1 MALTGIL
8 FWFFGFFIVYIIF
21 FFFGKYGLNTNNQ
34 ANISRKRQFSNVFR
48 SWMNKENHALLFG
61 HRGGGGIQR
70 NANNAFR
77 PDTRDPDRVV
87 SYAQFV
93 WKKRNTYRLSCKN
106 IALDNC
112 KEQTFSKVPCGMTF
126 SNVYTLPFNSLLLIL
141 KSV

>member
-8 FWFFGFFIVYIIF
+8 FWFFGFFLLFILF
-21 FFFGKYGLNTNNQ
+21 FFLVNMALIPITKPIFRERDSSAMYFDHGWIKKTMHC
-34 ANISRKRQFSNVFR
+34 FSVT
-48 SWMNKENHALLFG
+48 
-61 HRGGGGIQR
+61 GGGGVQR

-93 WKKRNTYRLSCKN
+93 WKKRNTFRLSCKN

>member
-1 MALTGIL
+1 MWHWQGSYSGFLVFLLFIL
-8 FWFFGFFIVYIIF
+8 FL
-21 FFFGKYGLNTNNQ
+21 FGKYGLNTNNQ

-48 SWMNKENHALLFG
+48 SWINKENHALFFG

-93 WKKRNTYRLSCKN
+93 WKKEILLDYLVRILLWITVKSKLFPRSPVVWHFQMFTHCRL
-106 IALDNC
+106 LR
-112 KEQTFSKVPCGMTF
+112 FF
-126 SNVYTLPFNSLLLIL
+126 
-141 KSV
+141 